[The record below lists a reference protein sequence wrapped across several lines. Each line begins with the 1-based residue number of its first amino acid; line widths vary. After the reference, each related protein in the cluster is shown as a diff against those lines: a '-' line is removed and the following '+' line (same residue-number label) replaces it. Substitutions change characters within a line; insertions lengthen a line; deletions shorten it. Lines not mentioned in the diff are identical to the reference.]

1 MIRRIQRF
9 TPHQNAKVVAV
20 LTGAVSVLFVAPLM
34 VFMFLSVPRAT
45 APPAFL
51 VLLLPLGYAVMSY
64 LFVVAGCALY
74 NVLYKYI
81 GGIEFEERAN
91 DA

>member
-1 MIRRIQRF
+1 MTRRIQRF

-20 LTGAVSVLFVAPLM
+20 LTGAVSVLFVVPLLC
-34 VFMFLSVPRAT
+34 FMLLSVPRAA

-51 VLLLPLGYAVMSY
+51 ALLLPLGYAVMAY
-64 LFVVAGCALY
+64 LSVLVGCALY
-74 NVLYKYI
+74 NSLYKYI